1 MTELFEIKESKSP
14 QLKWREKHGIKTAQ
28 SYYLDDEEL
37 PWIAWDKTNDYEGDM
52 PRDLKACGYGMTEQ
66 DALLDLT
73 TRVGHWNTTEV
84 KDESRLV
91 PDPHGVHG
99 AKEE

>member
-1 MTELFEIKESKSP
+1 
-14 QLKWREKHGIKTAQ
+14 
-28 SYYLDDEEL
+28 
-37 PWIAWDKTNDYEGDM
+37 
-52 PRDLKACGYGMTEQ
+52 
-66 DALLDLT
+66 LLDLT